1 MNIFSISFFNL
12 LFLVLFS
19 IVEQGL
25 VELRKLGLEQQLWDG
40 SRKEIDHAETISDE
54 KGASDLRIE

>member
-19 IVEQGL
+19 TVEQGL
-25 VELRKLGLEQQLWDG
+25 VELRKLGLEQQLWEA
-40 SRKEIDHAETISDE
+40 SRKEIDQAETISDE